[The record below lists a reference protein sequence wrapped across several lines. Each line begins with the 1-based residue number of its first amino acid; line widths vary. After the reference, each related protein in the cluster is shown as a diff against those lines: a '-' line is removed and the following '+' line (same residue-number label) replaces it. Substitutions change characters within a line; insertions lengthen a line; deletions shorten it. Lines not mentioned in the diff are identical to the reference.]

1 MNPLVLNP
9 ITQGILQAI
18 LQAILNFLNSIGPTL
33 VGPLTPLVALTG
45 NTPLPMT
52 ADNPLVT
59 TAWKVMLICADGF
72 LLLFVLFGGIQMMI
86 GQAIGSTYIPPREFL
101 PRLFAVALAMHVSFI
116 WFRALIIFNNE
127 LCGVVHASVRDF
139 IIQVNG
145 GQAPNGLQQAVL
157 AAGLS
162 AFFSTMILRYI
173 FQSIERIVLLNLLF
187 VLSPFGMLLFFL
199 PQALPYATYWHR
211 MYLVTCFL
219 QFIQFLA
226 FGLGFAFL
234 AGSGMMGG
242 LTGIIVGTGMMQ
254 LILQVP
260 RLLYRLSMTAGS
272 SGGGFSVLGFIQD
285 AAGIAALFV

>member
-1 MNPLVLNP
+1 MNPIV
-9 ITQGILQAI
+9 QGILQGIA
-18 LQAILNFLNSIGPTL
+18 AFLNSIGNTL
-33 VGPLTPLVALTG
+33 AGPIAPLVALTG

-59 TAWKVMLICADGF
+59 AAWKVMVLAADGF
-72 LLLFVLFGGIQMMI
+72 LILFVLFGGMQMMI
-86 GQAIGSTYIPPREFL
+86 GQATGSTYIPPREFL
-101 PRLFAVALAMHVSFI
+101 PKLFAVALAMHASFI
-116 WFRALIIFNNE
+116 WFRALIFFNNE

-139 IIQVNG
+139 IVMVNG
-145 GQAPNGLQQAVL
+145 GQPPGDVQQALL
-157 AAGLS
+157 AAGLG
-162 AFFSTMILRYI
+162 AFFSATILRYI

-242 LTGIIVGTGMMQ
+242 LTGIILGTAMMLLVTQ
-254 LILQVP
+254 IP

-272 SGGGFSVLGFIQD
+272 AGGGFSIFGVFQAAVGVARSFI
-285 AAGIAALFV
+285 